1 MKREPIIAK
10 DGLWRLAQIIAL
22 IFVSYWMA
30 QGIGAVVKPMVNG
43 LYEAVGLTDPSEH
56 RSAHPQYRPASGVR

>member
-1 MKREPIIAK
+1 MKREPVIAK

-30 QGIGAVVKPMVNG
+30 QGIGAVVKPMVNSLYATLG
-43 LYEAVGLTDPSEH
+43 LIDPSER
-56 RSAHPQYRPASGVR
+56 RSAPPQYRPASDVR